1 MAVNPK
7 KTHCIRIGP
16 RCSANCANI
25 STCEGRAIS
34 WVCEV
39 RYLGIFIICSR
50 HFKCTLDNAKRSFYS
65 AVNGI
70 LGKLLN
76 IASEDVILQIIA
88 SKCMPVLLYGL
99 EACSLTKTDLRS
111 LDFTVNR
118 VLMKIF
124 KTSNIQI
131 VKECQEFFGFQSP
144 STLLT
149 RKMNNFVNKCGSSLN
164 SVCKSLCST

>member
-1 MAVNPK
+1 MAWLLVRHVHITSVFDKGRFCLHCYSTFILMNWLVWAMLIIAYLLLHMLMTFYYWHHYFVTALQNIFHQCELELKYLDMAVNPK
-7 KTHCIRIGP
+7 KTHCIQIGP

-70 LGKLLN
+70 LGKLL
-76 IASEDVILQIIA
+76 
-88 SKCMPVLLYGL
+88 
-99 EACSLTKTDLRS
+99 
-111 LDFTVNR
+111 
-118 VLMKIF
+118 
-124 KTSNIQI
+124 
-131 VKECQEFFGFQSP
+131 
-144 STLLT
+144 TLLQ
-149 RKMNNFVNKCGSSLN
+149 KMSFFS
-164 SVCKSLCST
+164 

>member
-1 MAVNPK
+1 M
-7 KTHCIRIGP
+7 
-16 RCSANCANI
+16 
-25 STCEGRAIS
+25 
-34 WVCEV
+34 
-39 RYLGIFIICSR
+39 
-50 HFKCTLDNAKRSFYS
+50 
-65 AVNGI
+65 
-70 LGKLLN
+70 N

-131 VKECQEFFGFQSP
+131 VKECQEFFE
-144 STLLT
+144 T
-149 RKMNNFVNKCGSSLN
+149 M
-164 SVCKSLCST
+164 